1 MAPLLSQDDLRDALN
16 YWALG
21 YGTADITVILN
32 RPSRHDAVTEA
43 AVANSIGRFHGFT
56 QGRAA

>member
-1 MAPLLSQDDLRDALN
+1 MPVPELTDRELWLALSLWSRRYSA
-16 YWALG
+16 
-21 YGTADITVILN
+21 ADIAEVL
-32 RPSRHDAVTEA
+32 HVTEA